1 MQTGLDRV
9 LRDDAGGLLAELRT
23 GRVALL
29 AHPASVTPS
38 MAHVSDALAAAGVR
52 WRVLFG
58 PEHGYGG
65 EAQDMIGVGDES
77 ASDGTRVVSLYGDR
91 VEDLSPQRAD
101 LEGLDALVIDLQDVG
116 ARYYTYVWTAVLAA
130 RAASAAGVRVI
141 VLDRPNPLG
150 CDVVEGRLVEP
161 AFRSFV
167 GLEPLPVRHGLTL
180 GEIVA
185 WRAAAEGYL
194 DAVRVVAVRG
204 LERGAHAPE
213 WGRAFVMPS
222 PNMPTYDT
230 ALVYPGG
237 CLLEG
242 TNLSDGRGTTRP
254 FEITGAPWVDGPRLA
269 RELAALELGG
279 FVARPLSF
287 QPTFHKHGRERCG
300 GVQIHVTD
308 RARFRPYATYIALV
322 ALARS
327 HAPADFRFRTER
339 YEFVDDIPAFDLLTG
354 SAEARTRIEAGDAPR
369 DVAEALSRVGEPE
382 IAVRA
387 AALEAFARVAM

>member
-38 MAHVSDALAAAGVR
+38 MAHASDALAAAGVR

-167 GLEPLPVRHGLTL
+167 GLEP
-180 GEIVA
+180 
-185 WRAAAEGYL
+185 
-194 DAVRVVAVRG
+194 
-204 LERGAHAPE
+204 
-213 WGRAFVMPS
+213 
-222 PNMPTYDT
+222 
-230 ALVYPGG
+230 
-237 CLLEG
+237 
-242 TNLSDGRGTTRP
+242 
-254 FEITGAPWVDGPRLA
+254 
-269 RELAALELGG
+269 
-279 FVARPLSF
+279 
-287 QPTFHKHGRERCG
+287 
-300 GVQIHVTD
+300 
-308 RARFRPYATYIALV
+308 
-322 ALARS
+322 
-327 HAPADFRFRTER
+327 
-339 YEFVDDIPAFDLLTG
+339 
-354 SAEARTRIEAGDAPR
+354 
-369 DVAEALSRVGEPE
+369 
-382 IAVRA
+382 
-387 AALEAFARVAM
+387 